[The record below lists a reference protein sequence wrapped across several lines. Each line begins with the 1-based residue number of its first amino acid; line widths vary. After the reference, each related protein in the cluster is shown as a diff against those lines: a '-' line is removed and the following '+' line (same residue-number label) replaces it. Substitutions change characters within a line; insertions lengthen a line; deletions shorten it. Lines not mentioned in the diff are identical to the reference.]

1 MCALGQGSPLLW
13 EGGAA
18 PPEARPLLSRSWV
31 GYEQASCKGEQF
43 VFEKGEYPRW
53 DSWTNSRRSDSITS
67 LRPIKVVRAP
77 RQPLPTRQTKVCSQ
91 NSSPA
96 FPRAPSPAG
105 GGGPLPCTLP
115 QLHGDPGEPPG
126 GSVGARGWGAVAQ
139 ELRTPAGKSGSALG
153 GCRVS
158 ELGGHR
164 AGGYIRGRPGAR
176 CCSLASVSPQPPGL
190 CPPASP
196 RTSGH

>member
-1 MCALGQGSPLLW
+1 MWHRPPFACLPLLSRARQGW
-13 EGGAA
+13 CPLLGAAFPPCVLLERGRVATVSGHPCCGKGGAA
-18 PPEARPLLSRSWV
+18 LPEARPLLSRSWV

-77 RQPLPTRQTKVCSQ
+77 RQPLPTRQTKVCSH

-126 GSVGARGWGAVAQ
+126 GVGGSTGM
-139 ELRTPAGKSGSALG
+139 GSGG
-153 GCRVS
+153 
-158 ELGGHR
+158 
-164 AGGYIRGRPGAR
+164 PGAQDV
-176 CCSLASVSPQPPGL
+176 CW
-190 CPPASP
+190 
-196 RTSGH
+196 